1 LPNAEVRTDHSAV
14 VQANPSGRSVA
25 NDWPSGEE
33 SVLIDFI
40 AQFREENVKEPIAF
54 FVTVAAAMLL
64 SHATPALT
72 AEAVT
77 TAPTPVASVPANIVG
92 AIVDTNRPQADV
104 DLDARRKPAEMLTF
118 AGVKPGDRVLEFVP
132 GRGYVTRL
140 MAKAVGATGHVYAAN
155 LPTFNEALKTGLDPI
170 IASPAYGNVSKI
182 EQPFGEI
189 RVSEPLNVVWISE
202 NYHDFKNM
210 GMFSTDTNAMNRAV
224 FAALKPEG
232 TYVITDYVAAAGS
245 GTRDTQSLHRI
256 DPEVIKR
263 EVIAAGFMLEAESTA
278 LMNPSDDLAVRSR
291 QGASQV
297 MLRFRKPH

>member
-1 LPNAEVRTDHSAV
+1 M
-14 VQANPSGRSVA
+14 
-25 NDWPSGEE
+25 
-33 SVLIDFI
+33 
-40 AQFREENVKEPIAF
+40 AQLREENVKEPISF
-54 FVTVAAAMLL
+54 FATVAAAVLL
-64 SHATPALT
+64 SYATPALT
-72 AEAVT
+72 GEAAT
-77 TAPTPVASVPANIVG
+77 TAAKPVASVPANIAG
-92 AIVDTNRPQADV
+92 AIADTNRPQADV
-104 DLDARRKPAEMLTF
+104 DLDTRRKPAEMLTF

-140 MAKAVGATGHVYAAN
+140 LAKAVGTTGHVYAAN
-155 LPTFNEALKTGLDPI
+155 LPTFNEALKTGVDPI

-182 EQPFGEI
+182 EQPFSEI
-189 RVSEPLNVVWISE
+189 RAPEPLNVVWISE
-202 NYHDFKNM
+202 NYHDFKNA

-232 TYVITDYVAAAGS
+232 TYMITDYVAAAGS

-263 EVIAAGFMLEAESTA
+263 EVTAAGFMLESESNA

-297 MLRFRKPH
+297 MLRFRKPR